1 MATVTLGRTGL
12 EVNKD
17 GFGAIPIQ
25 RIDGTAA
32 ARILRRAL
40 DRGINYFDTARSY
53 TDSEEKIGAAF
64 EGFRDKFFIATKTG
78 AKDAATFWR
87 HLETS
92 LKNLKTGWI
101 DVYQFHNPGF
111 VPRPGDQSGLYDAI
125 LKAKEQGKIR
135 FIGFTNHRLPIAR
148 EAVESGLY
156 DTLQFPFC
164 YLSSDEEIG
173 LTRLCL
179 EKNVGF
185 VAMKALSGGLLTDVG
200 ASRGWISRFPNV
212 VPIWGIQRES
222 ELEALF
228 AAMDQG
234 ADLSPDQERRIETD
248 RRELAG
254 NFCRGCGY
262 CLPCPAGIPIDTAA
276 RLSLIVGRT
285 VSDRFRSEEW
295 KKEMAKIK
303 DCRRCGHCSSR
314 CPYGLDTP
322 ALLAKNLAEYQKF
335 LAS

>member
-25 RIDGTAA
+25 RVDRAEA

-64 EGFRDKFFIATKTG
+64 EGSRDKFFVATKTG
-78 AKDAATFWR
+78 AKDTATFWQ

-92 LKNLKTGWI
+92 LKNLKTDCI
-101 DVYQFHNPGF
+101 DVYQFHNPDF

-125 LKAKEQGKIR
+125 LKAKEQGKVR

-185 VAMKALSGGLLTDVG
+185 VAMKALSGGLLTDIG
-200 ASRGWISRFPNV
+200 ACRGWLSRFPNV

-228 AAMDQG
+228 AVMGQG
-234 ADLSPDQERRIETD
+234 EELSPEQERRIAED

-262 CLPCPAGIPIDTAA
+262 CLPCPAGIPINTAA
-276 RLSLIVGRT
+276 RLSLIVRRT

-295 KKEMAKIK
+295 KREMAKIK
-303 DCRRCGHCSSR
+303 DCRHCGHCSSH

-322 ALLAKNLAEYQKF
+322 ALLVKNLEEYGKF